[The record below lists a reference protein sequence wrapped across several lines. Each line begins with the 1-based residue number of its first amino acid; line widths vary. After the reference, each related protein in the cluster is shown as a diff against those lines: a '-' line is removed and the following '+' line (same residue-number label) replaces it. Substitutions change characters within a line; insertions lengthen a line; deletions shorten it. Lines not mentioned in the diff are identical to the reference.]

1 MRGPDSPSTPIFAIG
16 AIFFLYGLLAVVAVE
31 YLMLIGLQ
39 GARPGMRIWPGFV
52 FTPVIP
58 VVVALS
64 GRALMR
70 GSSWA
75 YGAALL
81 LPLLIVPLADWILD
95 GPGRPRTLGADV
107 LQTLA
112 VGAVFASC
120 LFL

>member
-1 MRGPDSPSTPIFAIG
+1 M
-16 AIFFLYGLLAVVAVE
+16 VAVE
-31 YLMLIGLQ
+31 YLMLIGPQ

-81 LPLLIVPLADWILD
+81 LPLLIVPLAAWILD

-112 VGAVFASC
+112 VGAVFAS
-120 LFL
+120 LSVPVSIAFFFMWLKTLVAGEPEASNR